1 MQAILLAGGLGTRLR
16 SVVSDRPKPMALI
29 EDRPFMDYVVRGLT
43 RFGIDDIIFAVGYK
57 GGMVEEYFG
66 NGGKAG
72 IKASYAYE
80 EELLG
85 TAGSHKECGKV
96 CDRGE
101 FLCSERGYIL

>member
-57 GGMVEEYFG
+57 GGMVEMCIRDR
-66 NGGKAG
+66 AV
-72 IKASYAYE
+72 S
-80 EELLG
+80 G
-85 TAGSHKECGKV
+85 TLGSHFWFQKAN
-96 CDRGE
+96 R
-101 FLCSERGYIL
+101 R

>member
-72 IKASYAYE
+72 IKASYAY
-80 EELLG
+80 
-85 TAGSHKECGKV
+85 GSHKECGKV